1 VDQRPGTVEN
11 QLERLF
17 DLSLDAFCIAG
28 FDGTVKVANPA
39 WARMLGYTQAELLTR
54 PFVDNVHADDVESV
68 GARLV
73 ELAAG
78 NDIVGFECR
87 HICADGSVRWF
98 AWNTR
103 TAPEEG
109 VVYGVGRD
117 VTERRAINA
126 ELAALRRVATLV
138 ARGVPAAE
146 VFAAVTDEVRRLLS
160 ADYAGLVR
168 YEPGGTFA
176 LVAWSGTG
184 GLIPP
189 DDSRILGG
197 KNVTT
202 LVFETGRSARI
213 DNYADASGPL
223 GDWAREDGVGVGVGV
238 PVIVDGRLWGDMG
251 TYSTRGQ
258 PLPPDTEAR
267 LSNFTDL
274 VATAI
279 ANAESASELAA
290 SRRRIVA
297 ASDEARRRIER
308 DLHDGTQQQLVSLG
322 LLVRAAQE
330 DVPTDMVNLRA
341 ELSSIAT
348 GLEDATAGLQ
358 EVSRGIHP
366 AILSHGG
373 LGPAL
378 RMLARRST
386 IPVTLELT
394 TDSRLPE
401 AIEVAAYFVASE
413 ALTNAAKHAHASR
426 IEVSLGT
433 RDGRIVL
440 SVRDDG
446 VGAADAT
453 RGSGIVGLTDR
464 VETLGGLLHIHS
476 RPGNGT
482 HITAELPL
490 EHTIEAQP
498 QPTPHCPA

>member
-1 VDQRPGTVEN
+1 VVQGFESVEN

-28 FDGTVKVANPA
+28 FDGSVKVANPA
-39 WARMLGYTQAELLTR
+39 WARMLGYTQEELLTR
-54 PFVDNVHADDVESV
+54 PFVDSVHPDDVESV
-68 GARLV
+68 DARLV

-78 NDIVGFECR
+78 NDVVGFECR

-98 AWNTR
+98 EWNTR

-117 VTERRAINA
+117 VTERRVVNA

-138 ARGVPAAE
+138 ARGIPPE
-146 VFAAVTDEVRRLLS
+146 ELFAAVTDEVRRLLS
-160 ADYAGLVR
+160 AEIAALIR
-168 YEPGGTFA
+168 YEPGGFTA
-176 LVAWSGTG
+176 LAWSAMG
-184 GLIPP
+184 GLLPP
-189 DDSRILGG
+189 EPPGVLGG

-202 LVFETGRSARI
+202 VVFETGRSARI
-213 DNYADASGPL
+213 DGYADASGPL
-223 GDWAREDGVGVGVGV
+223 DVWAREHRVGATVGV
-238 PVIVDGRLWGDMG
+238 PVIVDGRVWGVIGAASSEDQ
-251 TYSTRGQ
+251 T
-258 PLPPDTEAR
+258 LPPDTEAR
-267 LSNFTDL
+267 LANFTEL

-279 ANAESASELAA
+279 ANAESTSELAA

-308 DLHDGTQQQLVSLG
+308 DLHDGTQQQLISLG
-322 LLVRAAQE
+322 LVVRAAE
-330 DVPTDMVNLRA
+330 EHVPANMVDLRA

-348 GLEDATAGLQ
+348 GLQDTAAGLQ
-358 EVSRGIHP
+358 ELSRGIHP

-386 IPVTLELT
+386 IPVALEVT

-401 AIEVAAYFVASE
+401 PIEVAAYFVASE
-413 ALTNAAKHAHASR
+413 ALTNAAKHAQASR
-426 IEVSLGT
+426 IEISLGT
-433 RDGRIVL
+433 RDGRLVL

-446 VGAADAT
+446 VGGADIA

-464 VETLGGLLHIHS
+464 VEALGGVLRVHS
-476 RPGNGT
+476 QPGDGT

-490 EHTIEAQP
+490 EQRIDAEP
-498 QPTPHCPA
+498 IGDRPAT